1 MTGWRDQLRP
11 ASWRGLACYVEDAT
25 ASGGRRLAVHEY
37 PLRDE
42 PYPEDM
48 GRRHHRWQVVAYLLG
63 SDVLTLARA
72 FAAALEQGGAGVW
85 TDPWRGE
92 VDAVVDTYEWGQ
104 SSKEGGVARFQIAFL
119 EAGEAAY
126 PTLEADHAAATAA
139 AAAAAAAGARAAFVR
154 GFSVS
159 GLAEAAIDDAAAVV
173 GVAADDIKA
182 AAGTVV
188 ATANQAA
195 QWARAA
201 LMLAADAR
209 TLVETPSL
217 LADRMLTLLG
227 SERLAAMTWRQWLA
241 IADWAPRLR
250 PLGNGTASQ
259 TAEMAT
265 RRAALAALVQCAGVI
280 GAARAAATG
289 RFATY
294 DEAIE
299 ARTALATRLDAVAS
313 GADASEHASIMRLR
327 GAVVRAVSDAAP
339 RLPRVLTLEFA
350 GWRPALAVAWD
361 VYGGEPASVLGR
373 ADEIVQRNRT
383 PHPLFAASPLQVLV
397 AGGAGITKIAGGTPY
412 G

>member
-1 MTGWRDQLRP
+1 VTGWRDQLRP
-11 ASWRGLACYVEDAT
+11 ASWRGLACFVEDAT

-48 GRRHHRWQVVAYLLG
+48 GRRQRRWQVVAYLLG

-72 FAAALEQGGAGVW
+72 FADALERGGAGVW

-159 GLAEAAIDDAAAVV
+159 GLAEAALDDAAAVV
-173 GVAADDIKA
+173 GVAAADIKA

-188 ATANQAA
+188 ATASQAA

-209 TLVETPSL
+209 ALVETPSL
-217 LADRMLTLLG
+217 LADRMLVLLG
-227 SERLAAMTWRQWLA
+227 SERLAGMTWRQWLA
-241 IADWAPRLR
+241 IADWAPRLKA
-250 PLGNGTASQ
+250 LGTAPQ
-259 TAEMAT
+259 AAAMTT
-265 RRAALAALVQCAGVI
+265 RRAALAALVRRAGVI

-289 RFATY
+289 NFATY

-299 ARTALATRLDAVAS
+299 ARTALATRLDDVAS
-313 GADASEHASIMRLR
+313 GADAAEHASIMRLR

-339 RLPRVLTLEFA
+339 RLPRLRTLDFS
-350 GWRPALAVAWD
+350 GWRPALAVAWG

-373 ADEIVQRNRT
+373 ADEIVARNRT

-397 AGGAGITKIAGGTPY
+397 AGGAGITNDAGGTPY